1 MYWPIISVNFA
12 NARMPIMSIFPL
24 NSIMLVFLLSQ
35 KLEQTSKNRFQWFK
49 KMNREGERRHSLSCT
64 SFFSTTETLPVK
76 DRKEKE
82 GKSVGC
88 ARFA

>member
-1 MYWPIISVNFA
+1 
-12 NARMPIMSIFPL
+12 MSIFPL

-35 KLEQTSKNRFQWFK
+35 KLEQTSKNRFQRFK

-64 SFFSTTETLPVK
+64 SFYVISLFYLLPVK

-88 ARFA
+88 AGFA